1 MSDLIPPAIAI
12 ELARLA
18 AADKQHDTA
27 IHNLQTD
34 MEEIRATLGLMA
46 TREDVQGVRSHIDNA
61 INGLLR
67 DALNAAPMR
76 QSVLWG
82 ALVALA
88 TVGMLIVSWVH
99 H

>member
-1 MSDLIPPAIAI
+1 MSDAIPPAIAI

-18 AADKQHDTA
+18 AADVRHESSIKR
-27 IHNLQTD
+27 LETD
-34 MEEIRATLGLMA
+34 MQEIRITLGMMA
-46 TREDVQGVRSHIDNA
+46 TKEDAAEIRTHIDGA
-61 INGLLR
+61 VNGLLR

>member
-12 ELARLA
+12 ELARLD
-18 AADKQHDTA
+18 AADKVQSDA
-27 IHNLQTD
+27 IRRLETD
-34 MEEIRATLGLMA
+34 MEEIRVTLGLMA
-46 TREDVQGVRSHIDNA
+46 TREDVQGVRTHIDNA

-88 TVGMLIVSWVH
+88 TVGMLIIEWAH
-99 H
+99 R

>member
-1 MSDLIPPAIAI
+1 MTDLIPPAIAI

-18 AADKQHDTA
+18 AADKQHDSA
-27 IHNLQTD
+27 IHRLETD
-34 MEEIRATLGLMA
+34 MQEIRVTLGMMA
-46 TREDVQGVRSHIDNA
+46 TKEDAAEIRTHIDGA
-61 INGLLR
+61 VNGLLR

-88 TVGMLIVSWVH
+88 TVGMLVVSWVH